1 MCGAFFLRVSEPP
14 SWRACGRPQVA
25 YKNSIGARRASRR
38 IIASIEQKELSKG
51 NENLV
56 KLIKV

>member
-1 MCGAFFLRVSEPP
+1 MGLFFLCVSEPP
-14 SWRACGRPQVA
+14 SSRARLQVA

-51 NENLV
+51 NENHV